1 MKLVGILL
9 LLFSTSV
16 SAELVKTGGL
26 HPTVTVTAEAHGNS
40 FESAKQSAFTR
51 AIQQAVGEVI
61 VSDQE
66 SSGARLIK
74 DFIGGYSAGYID
86 DYEILSQTHDGDDWT
101 VKLTAKVASSK
112 IAERMMLSGNETLKI
127 DGEHIRDSLQSQLE
141 QRESGDRLLTEVI
154 SSYPYHALI
163 VNSGKTEFALNQ
175 YRQSY
180 IDVPYEIHWSRFWL
194 EAFNEAV
201 SLVAVNSKNCSG
213 LTASVF
219 NTSCDSE
226 AHLKVVLKSTNDY
239 FPQVNSYYFAD
250 LQTAGMI
257 TSEFKPAAGRQHIGL
272 RVDLVDA
279 GGLVVDSRCAK
290 IDTSLFVNWYQSQ
303 QQVASADV
311 VRTAVNGQASVY
323 GVLRVFMR
331 DPEQFRRAV
340 KIKLTV
346 EKTCI

>member
-16 SAELVKTGGL
+16 SAGLVKTGG
-26 HPTVTVTAEAHGNS
+26 HRPTVKVTVEAHGNS
-40 FESAKQSAFTR
+40 FESAKQSAFAQ
-51 AIQQAVGEVI
+51 AIQQTVGEVLI
-61 VSDQE
+61 SDQE

-74 DFIGGYSAGYID
+74 DFIGGYSAGYIN
-86 DYEILSQTHDGDDWT
+86 DYEILSQSQDGDDWT
-101 VKLTAKVASSK
+101 VKLTAEVASSK

-127 DGEHIRDSLQSQLE
+127 NGEHIRDSLQSQLE
-141 QRESGDRLLTEVI
+141 QRESGDRLLAEVI

-163 VNSGKTEFALNQ
+163 VNSGKTDFALSQ
-175 YRQSY
+175 YRQGY

-194 EAFNEAV
+194 AAFNEAV
-201 SLVAVNSKNCSG
+201 STVAVDGKNCSG
-213 LTASVF
+213 LTMSIF

-226 AHLKVVLKSTNDY
+226 AHMKVVLKSTDDY

-257 TSEFKPAAGRQHIGL
+257 TSEFKPDIGRQHIGL
-272 RVDLVDA
+272 QVDLVDA

-290 IDTSLFVNWYQSQ
+290 IDTSQFVNWYQSQ
-303 QQVASADV
+303 QEVESASV
-311 VRTAVNGQASVY
+311 PRTIINGQASVY
-323 GVLRVFMR
+323 GVLRVFMK
-331 DPEQFRRAV
+331 DPEQFRHAT

-346 EKTCI
+346 EKTCV